1 MFQNKTIFL
10 EKIAAEFLNIP
21 DLIGIIKQTEGKKE
35 TVKYEMFKNEK
46 IIGG

>member
-21 DLIGIIKQTEGKKE
+21 VLIGIIKQTEGKERNYRIWNVQK
-35 TVKYEMFKNEK
+35 
-46 IIGG
+46 

>member
-21 DLIGIIKQTEGKKE
+21 DLIGIIKQTEGKERNYRIRNVQK
-35 TVKYEMFKNEK
+35 
-46 IIGG
+46 